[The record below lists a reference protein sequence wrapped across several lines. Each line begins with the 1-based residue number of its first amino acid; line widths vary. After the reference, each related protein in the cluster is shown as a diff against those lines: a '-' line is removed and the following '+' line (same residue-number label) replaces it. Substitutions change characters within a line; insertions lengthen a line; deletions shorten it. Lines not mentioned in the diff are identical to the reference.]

1 MAALN
6 FFRHDCE
13 IFSKKGYLGNAFI
26 AGCGSKICHPH
37 LTFNFSSLSC
47 AQIRESGIPFA
58 IIINLIIPG
67 NPLLNIVAC
76 FATEQVCV
84 CACVGVCICFVLICL
99 VSFCASSLYSHPVLR
114 AGVCVSA
121 RVYAYALYQFFYFV
135 QAPSTLTLCSEQVCV
150 CVYVCTHMVST
161 ILFGLIVH
169 KLPLLSTCAQSRC
182 VCARVRICFV
192 SNYFG
197 LILRKLPLLSPCAQS
212 RCVCVYVCTCMVST
226 ILFGLI
232 VHKLPLL
239 SLFAQGRCVRVNAWL
254 KHLFNLCVLCVCFL
268 CFCAECVGPFF

>member
-1 MAALN
+1 MCMRWCMHML
-6 FFRHDCE
+6 C
-13 IFSKKGYLGNAFI
+13 
-26 AGCGSKICHPH
+26 
-37 LTFNFSSLSC
+37 
-47 AQIRESGIPFA
+47 
-58 IIINLIIPG
+58 IN
-67 NPLLNIVAC
+67 
-76 FATEQVCV
+76 
-84 CACVGVCICFVLICL
+84 
-99 VSFCASSLYSHPVLR
+99 
-114 AGVCVSA
+114 
-121 RVYAYALYQFFYFV
+121 
-135 QAPSTLTLCSEQVCV
+135 
-150 CVYVCTHMVST
+150 
-161 ILFGLIVH
+161 LFGLILR
-169 KLPLLSTCAQSRC
+169 KLPLLSPCAQSRCVC

-192 SNYFG
+192 SNFFG